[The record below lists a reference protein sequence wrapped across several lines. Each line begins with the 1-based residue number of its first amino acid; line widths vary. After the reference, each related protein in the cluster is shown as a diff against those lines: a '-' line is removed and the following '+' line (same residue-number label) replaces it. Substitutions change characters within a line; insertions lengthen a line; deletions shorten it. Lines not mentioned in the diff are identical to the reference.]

1 MISRPRLIAVAAGLV
16 GLCSA
21 PAAFAADNAAIQWNN
36 VALQAIRVG
45 HPGPP
50 MVARML
56 NVTSTCV
63 FDAWAAFDEHAR
75 GVFTGKTLKQPKA
88 WRTNANKTTA
98 ISYAAY
104 RALVDLFPAQKA
116 TFDAAMVAQGLDPN
130 YTSTDA
136 STPAGV
142 GNAACAAVLA
152 AKHKDGSNQLG
163 DLNPGAYSDYTGYT
177 PVNSPTTIVDPN
189 HWQPL
194 TVSDGHGGTVTQK
207 FIAPFWG
214 KVTPFALKSI
224 SQYALK
230 TPAVAGSAAYKAQVD
245 QILGYSAAL
254 TDTQKVIAEYWADGP
269 SSELP
274 PGHWNLFAQFV
285 SKRDKHSLDRD
296 VKMFFAVNNALL
308 DASVWTWGVKRVYDY
323 VRPVTA
329 VQWQY
334 AGGNV
339 TAWAGAGLGTQ
350 SIPAANWRPYQA
362 VTVVTPPFA
371 EYVSGH
377 STFSA
382 ASARVLRL
390 FTGSDKFGNSVT
402 IPAGSSRVEPGLV
415 PAANVTLSWP
425 TFSAAA
431 DEAGISRRYGGIH
444 FIDGDL
450 EGRRV
455 GKLIGTAAFAKTMW
469 YIGDDDDDH
478 DHHHGGEG
486 DDD

>member
-1 MISRPRLIAVAAGLV
+1 MQFRFRLVAAAAGLASALV
-16 GLCSA
+16 A
-21 PAAFAADNAAIQWNN
+21 PAAMAADNAVITWDNI
-36 VALQAIRVG
+36 ALQAIRVG

-56 NVTSTCV
+56 NVTSTCM
-63 FDAWAAFDEHAR
+63 FDAWAAFDERAR
-75 GVFTGKTLKQPKA
+75 GVFTGHSLKQPKA
-88 WRTNANKTTA
+88 WRTPANKATA

-142 GNAACAAVLA
+142 GNAACAAVIA
-152 AKHKDGSNQLG
+152 AKHADGANQLG
-163 DLNPGAYSDYTGYT
+163 DLAPGAYSDYTGYT
-177 PVNSPTTIVDPN
+177 PVNTPTLINDPN
-189 HWQPL
+189 RWQPL
-194 TVSDGHGGTVTQK
+194 TVSDGHGGVVTQK

-214 KVTPFALKSI
+214 QVKPFALQSV
-224 SQYALK
+224 SQYAVK
-230 TPAVAGSAAYKAQVD
+230 PPAVAGTAAYQKQVD
-245 QILGYSAAL
+245 EVLAYSANL
-254 TDTQKVIAEYWADGP
+254 TDRQKVIAEYWADGP

-285 SKRDKHSLDRD
+285 SQRDHHTLDRD
-296 VKMFFAVNNALL
+296 VKMFFALNNALL

-323 VRPVTA
+323 IRPVSA
-329 VQWQY
+329 VHWQY
-334 AGGNV
+334 AGANV
-339 TAWAGAGLGTQ
+339 TAWAGAGQGTQ

-362 VTVVTPPFA
+362 ITVVTPPFA

-390 FTGSDKFGNSVT
+390 FTGSDYFDNSVT
-402 IPAGSSRVEPGLV
+402 IPAGNSRVEPGTV
-415 PAANVTLSWP
+415 PAAAVTLKWR
-425 TFSAAA
+425 TFSDAA
-431 DEAGISRRYGGIH
+431 DEAGISRRFGGIH
-444 FIDGDL
+444 FVDGDL

-455 GKLIGTAAFAKTMW
+455 GKKIGTAAFAKSMW
-469 YIGDDDDDH
+469 YAHGEFESERDDD
-478 DHHHGGEG
+478 
-486 DDD
+486 